1 MADKPCNRSAFPD
14 AIRYIVCCCEPKC
27 VRSIRYNVTHCAMT
41 LLPLQPN
48 RRSTTQGILF
58 AIPAFL
64 LMGISSSIGQLY
76 FALFLYAIPSA
87 TVIPSLTTLA
97 SNHSSDN
104 QKGTVL
110 GILRSL
116 GALARACGPILS
128 SFRKLFLKLSI
139 FFNNC
144 LRSHTILFLRTSRH
158 SFGRISVHSHSP
170 SIH

>member
-1 MADKPCNRSAFPD
+1 
-14 AIRYIVCCCEPKC
+14 
-27 VRSIRYNVTHCAMT
+27 
-41 LLPLQPN
+41 
-48 RRSTTQGILF
+48 
-58 AIPAFL
+58 
-64 LMGISSSIGQLY
+64 MGISSSVGQLY

-128 SFRKLFLKLSI
+128 SFCKLFLKNYQ
-139 FFNNC
+139 F
-144 LRSHTILFLRTSRH
+144 FLRTNASVPTH
-158 SFGRISVHSHSP
+158 TSLFKKLSLVNTISV
-170 SIH
+170 SIDFGVT

>member
-1 MADKPCNRSAFPD
+1 
-14 AIRYIVCCCEPKC
+14 
-27 VRSIRYNVTHCAMT
+27 MT
-41 LLPLQPN
+41 RCLFNPYQ
-48 RRSTTQGILF
+48 STTQGILF

-128 SFRKLFLKLSI
+128 SFCKFVFEKKSNIFINIFITGLCSRQFL
-139 FFNNC
+139 C
-144 LRSHTILFLRTSRH
+144 C
-158 SFGRISVHSHSP
+158 SFSKKK
-170 SIH
+170 